1 MPTQKIITVYTYDE
15 LNEQAQKTAQNR
27 YYHNF
32 YYDPFWIRD
41 NLALINAKA
50 VAWDADY
57 GTATIAPIKKE
68 YTTRDILEG
77 LAALPED
84 EEYYSFS
91 KDAAALLA
99 KNKRLNRLNT
109 IWFKARHNLARQE
122 ALGETYNHLEVD
134 IQNET
139 DDLLASLGKVVG
151 KALRQEYER
160 QTSAEYVADYFL
172 YNEYLFFFNGTVAP
186 RDLQDAPLA
195 LAQN

>member
-68 YTTRDILEG
+68 YTTRFILEG
-77 LAALPED
+77 LAALPEY
-84 EEYYSFS
+84 EE
-91 KDAAALLA
+91 
-99 KNKRLNRLNT
+99 
-109 IWFKARHNLARQE
+109 
-122 ALGETYNHLEVD
+122 
-134 IQNET
+134 
-139 DDLLASLGKVVG
+139 
-151 KALRQEYER
+151 
-160 QTSAEYVADYFL
+160 
-172 YNEYLFFFNGTVAP
+172 
-186 RDLQDAPLA
+186 
-195 LAQN
+195 